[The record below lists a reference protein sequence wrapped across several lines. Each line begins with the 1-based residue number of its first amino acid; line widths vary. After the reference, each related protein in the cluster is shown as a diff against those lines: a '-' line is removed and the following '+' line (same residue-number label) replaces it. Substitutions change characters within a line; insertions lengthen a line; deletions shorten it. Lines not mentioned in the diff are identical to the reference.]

1 MKRIIIKGLLLTVV
15 ASLAAWA
22 LSITYKNTK
31 PRIDAYAEQEARK
44 AQKEVLPEASK
55 FELVNIGEQE
65 YFIGYDEKGKRVG
78 VSIRTKTQGYS
89 GQIEMLMGFNMKG
102 EITGLKILNQIE
114 TPGLGSKIMEGWF
127 SKQFIKLK
135 AENLSFTK
143 EDPQGKIEAVTAAT
157 ISSRAVLE
165 GAKKLFG
172 LYGDFLGYLKKIEIL
187 KYIRDGIYTGEGKGF
202 TGPIIA
208 RVTVQN
214 HQIVEIAVL
223 EQQEVIEY
231 WSKIKEKIPQEI
243 LEKQNIDVDMVS
255 GATYS
260 SKGLIEAITDAL
272 EKGIER

>member
-1 MKRIIIKGLLLTVV
+1 MKRIMMRGLLLMAM

-22 LSITYKNTK
+22 LSLTYKNTK

-44 AQKEVLPEASK
+44 ARKEVISAASK
-55 FELVNIGEQE
+55 FVPINIEEQE
-65 YFIGYDEKGKRVG
+65 YFIGYDERGKGVG

-89 GQIEMLMGFNMKG
+89 GPIEMIMGFDMNG

-114 TPGLGSKIMEGWF
+114 TPGLGSKIMEDWF

-135 AENLSFTK
+135 AEDLNFAK
-143 EDPQGKIEAVTAAT
+143 EEPQGKIEAVTAAT

-172 LYGDFLGYLKKIEIL
+172 LYVDFLEHLEKIEIL
-187 KYIRDGIYTGEGKGF
+187 KYMPDGVYTGEGRGF
-202 TGPIIA
+202 SGPIRA
-208 RVTVQN
+208 MVTVQN
-214 HQIVEIAVL
+214 HQILKIAVL

-231 WSKIKEKIPQEI
+231 WSKIREKIPQEI
-243 LEKQNIDVDMVS
+243 LEKQNVDVDMVS

-260 SKGLIEAITDAL
+260 SKGLIEAVTNAL